1 MNRYQFNPP
10 GRSFGPHE
18 PSRNLGTAN
27 SCMTLRRTEADMY
40 RGALSRDLP
49 AFRGKPC
56 PIPNLKPVK

>member
-1 MNRYQFNPP
+1 MDELLIAPNSRVWAPRTFPE
-10 GRSFGPHE
+10 FGYSKHPMAV
-18 PSRNLGTAN
+18 RDTAV
-27 SCMTLRRTEADMY
+27 DMY